1 MSQERGQRTNWA
13 QVRDDI
19 DSGRAGDKIKVS
31 DPAAAPLGTDA
42 EADGSTPPED
52 DARSRAASRAAQE
65 ASHDGRRRHQERDRR
80 QGALLVTIGIAV
92 LAAIVAGL
100 LLVST

>member
-1 MSQERGQRTNWA
+1 MAT
-13 QVRDDI
+13 
-19 DSGRAGDKIKVS
+19 SG
-31 DPAAAPLGTDA
+31 APLRSKTAAGNVVSH
-42 EADGSTPPED
+42 ERFPRTPICP
-52 DARSRAASRAAQE
+52 RATQE

-80 QGALLVTIGIAV
+80 QGALLVTIGIPV